1 MYVYIYFSG
10 RTQRRVLPY
19 CIFHICHHIYIYM
32 YIYNILFYYYLYIY
46 IFIYI
51 HVYIYTYICTYIYHK
66 PKHLTRSRDCGQM
79 FQGHRASRTNTYSP
93 HVIIGQRDWLKCS
106 LCGRTSVDRWTCVT
120 VNEYEREIIHSVGR
134 RAAPWKAIFW
144 VFNVR
149 APAISFL
156 YNRQSTTYL
165 SLTNEWNE
173 DISCFNHFS
182 RHFNYSLKYP
192 VELYEFQLILYQS
205 IAL

>member
-1 MYVYIYFSG
+1 MKSKQTQLISGCVHDTWLHFS
-10 RTQRRVLPY
+10 RWRLSTQAPSGD
-19 CIFHICHHIYIYM
+19 
-32 YIYNILFYYYLYIY
+32 
-46 IFIYI
+46 
-51 HVYIYTYICTYIYHK
+51 K
-66 PKHLTRSRDCGQM
+66 WRSRDCGQM

-120 VNEYEREIIHSVGR
+120 VNEYEREIIHSVGH

-182 RHFNYSLKYP
+182 WHFNYSLKYP